1 LVAGRPEMTV
11 EQRLTLGALY
21 REMRAGLGDAGR
33 VRVTLE
39 FQQRTIA
46 VAADGATEPAY
57 LVLETLLEYE
67 DRVLDRGQVGL
78 LGSGPPK
85 RFMVAR
91 HGDGYAYTLDGGAR
105 WGRLDTH
112 PRIFS
117 LEEFEA
123 ELGRI
128 AVEDATFDVL
138 TGVRVGEGPPG
149 VEPLPG
155 GELAGVP
162 ERFVDALDV
171 SLDRAAFLRLLQVFS
186 ADADDDL
193 DEAPLL
199 DAFSVSLEAAEDV
212 SLQYWWSL
220 SDTGFAAAGIPVRVR
235 CSVSIR
241 VAALGAA
248 ESAAVSLDEDMPD
261 VADLDGVWGFL
272 RRGPAGAEPETGP
285 RGGG

>member
-1 LVAGRPEMTV
+1 MTA
-11 EQRLTLGALY
+11 EPRLTLGALY
-21 REMRAGLGDAGR
+21 REMRAGHGDAGR

-67 DRVLDRGQVGL
+67 DRVLDRAQVGL

-117 LEEFEA
+117 LEDFET
-123 ELGRI
+123 ELGEI

-138 TGVRVGEGPPG
+138 TGVRMGEAPSGD
-149 VEPLPG
+149 EPLLE

-171 SLDRAAFLRLLQVFS
+171 SLDRAAFLRLLRVFS
-186 ADADDDL
+186 ADADEDL
-193 DEAPLL
+193 DEEPLL

-212 SLQYWWSL
+212 ALQYWWSL

-248 ESAAVSLDEDMPD
+248 ESAAVSLDEDLPD
-261 VADLDGVWGFL
+261 VADLDGVWAIL
-272 RRGPAGAEPETGP
+272 RRAPAAAEPEAGP
-285 RGGG
+285 LAGG

>member
-1 LVAGRPEMTV
+1 MTA

-46 VAADGATEPAY
+46 MAVEGVTEPGY

-67 DRVLDRGQVGL
+67 DRVLDRAQVGL

-91 HGDGYAYTLDGGAR
+91 HGDGYAYTLDGGAH

-117 LEEFEA
+117 LEDFEA
-123 ELGRI
+123 ELGEI

-138 TGVRVGEGPPG
+138 TGVRIGEGPPG
-149 VEPLPG
+149 AEPLPD

-171 SLDRAAFLRLLQVFS
+171 SLDRKAFLRLLRVFS

-193 DEAPLL
+193 DDAPLL

-248 ESAAVSLDEDMPD
+248 ESAAVSLDQDLPD
-261 VADLDGVWGFL
+261 VADLDGVWAIL
-272 RRGPAGAEPETGP
+272 RRGPAGAEPEAGP
-285 RGGG
+285 PGEG

>member
-1 LVAGRPEMTV
+1 MTA

-46 VAADGATEPAY
+46 VAEDGATEPAY

-67 DRVLDRGQVGL
+67 DRVLDRAQVGL

-117 LEEFEA
+117 LEDFEA
-123 ELGRI
+123 ELGEI

-138 TGVRVGEGPPG
+138 TGVRIGEGPPG
-149 VEPLPG
+149 AEPLPG
-155 GELAGVP
+155 
-162 ERFVDALDV
+162 R
-171 SLDRAAFLRLLQVFS
+171 
-186 ADADDDL
+186 
-193 DEAPLL
+193 
-199 DAFSVSLEAAEDV
+199 
-212 SLQYWWSL
+212 
-220 SDTGFAAAGIPVRVR
+220 
-235 CSVSIR
+235 
-241 VAALGAA
+241 
-248 ESAAVSLDEDMPD
+248 
-261 VADLDGVWGFL
+261 
-272 RRGPAGAEPETGP
+272 
-285 RGGG
+285 

>member
-1 LVAGRPEMTV
+1 MTA
-11 EQRLTLGALY
+11 EPRLTLGALY
-21 REMRAGLGDAGR
+21 REMRAGHGDAGR

-46 VAADGATEPAY
+46 VAGDGATEPAY
-57 LVLETLLEYE
+57 LMLETLLEYE
-67 DRVLDRGQVGL
+67 DRVLDRAQVGL

-91 HGDGYAYTLDGGAR
+91 HGDGYAYTLDGGAHL
-105 WGRLDTH
+105 GRLDTH

-117 LEEFEA
+117 LEDFEA
-123 ELGRI
+123 ELGEI

-138 TGVRVGEGPPG
+138 TGVRIGEGPPG
-149 VEPLPG
+149 AEPLPD

-171 SLDRAAFLRLLQVFS
+171 SLDRKAFLRLLRVFS

-193 DEAPLL
+193 DDAPLL

-248 ESAAVSLDEDMPD
+248 ESAAVSLDQDLPD
-261 VADLDGVWGFL
+261 VADLDGVWAIL
-272 RRGPAGAEPETGP
+272 RRGPAGAEPEAGP
-285 RGGG
+285 PGEG

>member
-1 LVAGRPEMTV
+1 MTA

-39 FQQRTIA
+39 FQQRTVA
-46 VAADGATEPAY
+46 VAEDGATEPAY

-67 DRVLDRGQVGL
+67 DRVLDRAQVGL

-117 LEEFEA
+117 LEDFEA
-123 ELGRI
+123 ELGEI

-138 TGVRVGEGPPG
+138 TGVRIGEGPPG
-149 VEPLPG
+149 AEPPPD
-155 GELAGVP
+155 GEMTVVP

-171 SLDRAAFLRLLQVFS
+171 SLDRNAFLRLLRVFS
-186 ADADDDL
+186 ADADDTL
-193 DEAPLL
+193 DDAPLL

-248 ESAAVSLDEDMPD
+248 ELAPVSLDQDLPD
-261 VADLDGVWGFL
+261 VADLDGVWAIL
-272 RRGPAGAEPETGP
+272 RNPTRAEPEP
-285 RGGG
+285 SPPGGS

>member
-1 LVAGRPEMTV
+1 MTA

-46 VAADGATEPAY
+46 MAVEGVTEPGY

-67 DRVLDRGQVGL
+67 DRVLDRAQVGL
-78 LGSGPPK
+78 LGSGAPK

-91 HGDGYAYTLDGGAR
+91 HGDDGYAYTLDGGAR

-117 LEEFEA
+117 LEDFEA
-123 ELGRI
+123 ELGQI
-128 AVEDATFDVL
+128 TVEDATFDVL
-138 TGVRVGEGPPG
+138 TGVRIGERPPG
-149 VEPLPG
+149 AEPIPD

-171 SLDRAAFLRLLQVFS
+171 SLDRAAFLRLLRVFS
-186 ADADDDL
+186 ADADEDL
-193 DEAPLL
+193 DGDAPLL

-220 SDTGFAAAGIPVRVR
+220 SDTGFAAAGIPIRVR

-241 VAALGAA
+241 VAAPGAA
-248 ESAAVSLDEDMPD
+248 ESAAVSLDQAMPD
-261 VADLDGVWGFL
+261 VADLDGVWAIL
-272 RRGPAGAEPETGP
+272 RRGPGAEPEAGSP
-285 RGGG
+285 EGG

>member
-1 LVAGRPEMTV
+1 MTA
-11 EQRLTLGALY
+11 EPRLTLGALY
-21 REMRAGLGDAGR
+21 RQMRAGLGDAGR

-67 DRVLDRGQVGL
+67 DRVLDRAQVGL

-117 LEEFEA
+117 LEDFET
-123 ELGRI
+123 ELGEI

-138 TGVRVGEGPPG
+138 TGVRMGEAPSGD
-149 VEPLPG
+149 EPLLE

-171 SLDRAAFLRLLQVFS
+171 SLDRAAFLRLLRVFS
-186 ADADDDL
+186 ADADEDL
-193 DEAPLL
+193 DEEPLL

-212 SLQYWWSL
+212 ALQYWWSL

-248 ESAAVSLDEDMPD
+248 ESAAVSLDEDLPD
-261 VADLDGVWGFL
+261 VADLDGVWAIL
-272 RRGPAGAEPETGP
+272 RRAPAAAEPEAGP
-285 RGGG
+285 LAGG

>member
-1 LVAGRPEMTV
+1 MTS
-11 EQRLTLGALY
+11 EHHLTLGALY

-46 VAADGATEPAY
+46 VAADGAAEPAY
-57 LVLETLLEYE
+57 IVLETVLEYD
-67 DRVLDRGQVGL
+67 DRVLDRAQVGL
-78 LGSGPPK
+78 LGSGPPM

-91 HGDGYAYTLDGGAR
+91 NGDGYAYTLDGGSR

-117 LEEFEA
+117 LEDFEA
-123 ELGRI
+123 ELGEI
-128 AVEDATFDVL
+128 TVEDATFDVL
-138 TGVRVGEGPPG
+138 TGVRIEEVAP
-149 VEPLPG
+149 VSEPLPDADP
-155 GELAGVP
+155 AGVP

-171 SLDRAAFLRLLQVFS
+171 SLDRAAFLRLLRVFS
-186 ADADDDL
+186 ADAGEDL
-193 DEAPLL
+193 EEAPLL

-220 SDTGFAAAGIPVRVR
+220 SETGFAAAGIPVRVR

-241 VAALGAA
+241 VAALSDA
-248 ESAAVSLDEDMPD
+248 ESTSVSLDEGLPD
-261 VADLDGVWGFL
+261 VADLDGVWGIL
-272 RRGPAGAEPETGP
+272 RRAPAAGEPEPGPAGE
-285 RGGG
+285 R